1 MSKTNATN
9 NTGKI
14 NAGNFFEDFH
24 LNQVIQHATPRTI
37 AEGEMAL
44 YIALT
49 GARQVLHSADT
60 VAQSL
65 GYNARP
71 VDDLLAFHIAFGKTV
86 PTYVFYNQYILAT
99 R

>member
-1 MSKTNATN
+1 MSNTMNSTN
-9 NTGKI
+9 KI
-14 NAGNFFEDFH
+14 STGNFFEDFE
-24 LNQVIQHATPRTI
+24 LNQVIHHATPRTI
-37 AEGEMAL
+37 GEGEVAL

-71 VDDLLAFHIAFGKTV
+71 VDDLLAFHIAFGKTCLLY
-86 PTYVFYNQYILAT
+86 TSDAADE
-99 R
+99 